1 MGPIDEFWAG
11 KWQSNM
17 KFRKDIS
24 AAAQRTKGADSRIIG
39 QNTFAIIQMKSTDN
53 FS

>member
-1 MGPIDEFWAG
+1 MGPIDGFWAG

-17 KFRKDIS
+17 KFRKGIS
-24 AAAQRTKGADSRIIG
+24 AAAQSIGGADSRNTG
-39 QNTFAIIQMKSTDN
+39 QNTFAIIQMRSTDS